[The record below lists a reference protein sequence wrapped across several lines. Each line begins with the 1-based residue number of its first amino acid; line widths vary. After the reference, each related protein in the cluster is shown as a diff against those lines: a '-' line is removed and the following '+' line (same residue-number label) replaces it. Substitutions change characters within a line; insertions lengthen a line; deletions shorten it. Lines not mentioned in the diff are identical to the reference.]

1 MNALQE
7 IKNLPFSKAEQ
18 ENYASQAIAEILSGN
33 IDPLE
38 ADMRLKALEEVIKKI
53 RTDLGVKDYVI
64 EEALKY
70 GKTFDRHGAKIT
82 VTTRTT
88 KDYSEDHIWED
99 LNREVKTWEAM
110 RKAREAVI
118 DCGFDPSTGEQIAP
132 PKTSVT
138 TFLTYKF

>member
-1 MNALQE
+1 MNVLAE
-7 IKNLPFSKAEQ
+7 IRNLPFSKVEQ

-38 ADMRLKALEEVIKKI
+38 ADMRLKALEEVIKRI
-53 RTDLGVKDYVI
+53 RTDIGVKDYVI
-64 EEALKY
+64 EEASKY

-88 KDYSEDHIWED
+88 KDYSDDTIWND
-99 LNREVKTWEAM
+99 LDREVKTWTAM
-110 RKAREAVI
+110 RQAREKVI
-118 DCGFDPSTGEQIAP
+118 DCGFDPTTGEQIAP
-132 PKTSVT
+132 PKSSTT